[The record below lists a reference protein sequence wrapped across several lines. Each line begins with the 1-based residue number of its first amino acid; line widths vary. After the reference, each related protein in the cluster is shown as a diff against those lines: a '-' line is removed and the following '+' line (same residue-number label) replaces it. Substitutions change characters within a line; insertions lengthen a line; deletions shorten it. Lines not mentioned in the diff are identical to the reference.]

1 MSDVSGTPSTPIP
14 IGPSNDWP
22 HLAAY
27 NAIREALYTL
37 PFTFRTDLSISGVA
51 ATDLF
56 TFNTS
61 LGASI
66 ETQVVRALNET
77 RAIWDVEQN
86 YVLYHF
92 VRQSQRFPD
101 VILRSAASIAQQ
113 DIIMGIEL
121 KGWYALAKER
131 EPSFRY
137 VVTPAVCA
145 PADLLV
151 VFPWTLSN
159 VVSGTPRLFQPYIV
173 GARYAALY
181 RNWHWQ
187 HKRGT
192 LSDTGIV
199 TSTMT
204 NHYPAK
210 TDPISDVAKSDGG
223 GNFGRFAR
231 TGLMDTYIDALYRE
245 ELLGIPLGAWQ
256 RFLSLFAENR
266 TEDAIN
272 RELDRMAA
280 DVA

>member
-1 MSDVSGTPSTPIP
+1 M
-14 IGPSNDWP
+14 
-22 HLAAY
+22 
-27 NAIREALYTL
+27 
-37 PFTFRTDLSISGVA
+37 
-51 ATDLF
+51 
-56 TFNTS
+56 
-61 LGASI
+61 
-66 ETQVVRALNET
+66 NET

-151 VFPWTLSN
+151 VFPWALSN
-159 VVSGTPRLFQPYIV
+159 VVSGTPRLFQPCIV

-187 HKRGT
+187 HKRST

-272 RELDRMAA
+272 REPDRMAA
-280 DVA
+280 DVARGRVGPPTTMTQEIVKRLGDIVELLGHG